1 VQPRSPQ
8 GRAALTR
15 AHRRDVPAKAER
27 IQAPCL
33 VNRSSPVAF
42 SRPHSAGGA
51 GSAVPGP
58 TLPRASPAV
67 DLAVDLPGTWFGLL
81 PWTARRGATDCSGS
95 IVQCTESAVAEADRA
110 PQRRRGGAPD
120 PDGRHRGGRLESDG
134 GGVVPRADGHRTTGQ
149 QAGKG
154 LEELV
159 PCAARGQRAADLPRG
174 TPAPGPRR
182 PDAQLQSA
190 GGEVGEGGDLPAG
203 RSSGRRDGR
212 KTADP
217 MVIVRVT
224 AAAAARVR
232 VLSSRRWSP
241 AHSESRPARSAWR
254 ADPAT
259 SRERRT
265 APPRPAARPR
275 PGPPQPP
282 PHGRCHL
289 VVPGCQADRGLPVTG
304 IPSPACH
311 AERRSSTKVRA
322 LPRPAA
328 RAAAPSPRHRR
339 GGPRTTTPASGESV
353 SGSVAQP
360 RTVRSSE
367 RGCCPT
373 ALAGVASGVRTP
385 RRQPWGR
392 RR

>member
-1 VQPRSPQ
+1 MDRPSRS
-8 GRAALTR
+8 
-15 AHRRDVPAKAER
+15 
-27 IQAPCL
+27 
-33 VNRSSPVAF
+33 NRLL
-42 SRPHSAGGA
+42 R
-51 GSAVPGP
+51 
-58 TLPRASPAV
+58 V
-67 DLAVDLPGTWFGLL
+67 D
-81 PWTARRGATDCSGS
+81 C
-95 IVQCTESAVAEADRA
+95 QCTESAVAEADRA

-159 PCAARGQRAADLPRG
+159 RAP
-174 TPAPGPRR
+174 PAVSAPLTCRAVLLLRSRAG

-203 RSSGRRDGR
+203 QTSGRRDGR

-265 APPRPAARPR
+265 APPRPAARPP

-282 PHGRCHL
+282 HTDD
-289 VVPGCQADRGLPVTG
+289 VTSSSQAARPTG
-304 IPSPACH
+304 ASPSPASPVPHVIQNAGHPPSQSAPPACRSG
-311 AERRSSTKVRA
+311 RRT
-322 LPRPAA
+322 P
-328 RAAAPSPRHRR
+328 PSPPSRWSSHDHTRQRR
-339 GGPRTTTPASGESV
+339 VSERVGRQRRT
-353 SGSVAQP
+353 AQR
-360 RTVRSSE
+360 RTVRSPG
-367 RGCCPT
+367 RGCCPI
-373 ALAGVASGVRTP
+373 ARAGVASGVRTP

-392 RR
+392 RQG

>member
-1 VQPRSPQ
+1 MDRPSRS
-8 GRAALTR
+8 
-15 AHRRDVPAKAER
+15 
-27 IQAPCL
+27 
-33 VNRSSPVAF
+33 NRLL
-42 SRPHSAGGA
+42 R
-51 GSAVPGP
+51 
-58 TLPRASPAV
+58 V
-67 DLAVDLPGTWFGLL
+67 D
-81 PWTARRGATDCSGS
+81 C
-95 IVQCTESAVAEADRA
+95 QCTESAVAEADRA

-159 PCAARGQRAADLPRG
+159 RAPPAVSAPLTCRAVLLLRARAG
-174 TPAPGPRR
+174 

-203 RSSGRRDGR
+203 QTSGRRDGR

-254 ADPAT
+254 RAGEVTRASNGAAASSSTASTRT
-259 SRERRT
+259 S
-265 APPRPAARPR
+265 
-275 PGPPQPP
+275 QPP
-282 PHGRCHL
+282 SHGRCHL

-304 IPSPACH
+304 IPSPACR
-311 AERRSSTKVRA
+311 AERRYP
-322 LPRPAA
+322 PRSGRSPGLRLGRPNPAVATVEVVLA
-328 RAAAPSPRHRR
+328 RPHP
-339 GGPRTTTPASGESV
+339 PAES
-353 SGSVAQP
+353 Q
-360 RTVRSSE
+360 
-367 RGCCPT
+367 
-373 ALAGVASGVRTP
+373 
-385 RRQPWGR
+385 
-392 RR
+392 